1 MLNHP
6 DPMAIATSGRVL
18 SSVQR
23 CHLLNLVGFPQMGG
37 FGNPALILLTQVWRG
52 TSLTNFKDFPH
63 MSKRV
68 NC

>member
-1 MLNHP
+1 
-6 DPMAIATSGRVL
+6 
-18 SSVQR
+18 
-23 CHLLNLVGFPQMGG
+23 MGG